1 MVFLEVRAVIDNV
14 FFLLFHYRAHLV
26 LIMEDAENGEMMEH
40 RFKCDNANTMADE
53 GAYPEARF
61 FIAIGDDDDD

>member
-1 MVFLEVRAVIDNV
+1 M
-14 FFLLFHYRAHLV
+14 

-53 GAYPEARF
+53 VAYPEARF

>member
-1 MVFLEVRAVIDNV
+1 MFSLEIKAVVDNV
-14 FFLLFHYRAHLV
+14 FSFLSHYRAHLV

-53 GAYPEARF
+53 GAYPEAHF
-61 FIAIGDDDDD
+61 CMIIGTQ